1 MFWQRFVELC
11 NSEKNSPNA
20 VASKLGFSN
29 ASTTHWKQGAIPRDS
44 SLSRIA
50 DYFGVTVEYLKGET
64 DIKNPA
70 AGDGSGMENELVR
83 LFNLVPEEHR
93 NEAIRYLRFLSD
105 QPKSEEEKK
114 P

>member
-1 MFWQRFVELC
+1 MFWSTYVELC
-11 NSEKNSPNA
+11 NAVNKAPNKVAAELGITSGTATKWKNGA
-20 VASKLGFSN
+20 VPQDRTIK
-29 ASTTHWKQGAIPRDS
+29 K
-44 SLSRIA
+44 IA

-70 AGDGSGMENELVR
+70 AGDDSGMEKELVR

-93 NEAIRYLRFLSD
+93 DEAIRYLRFLSD